1 MSLDTWQVIFWIF
14 HALEPDTFGI
24 FDRFFKVMN
33 YTYVIFSKMPK
44 FRSYGS
50 WFIKMFLSFQIS
62 SFLLFSLQSAPN
74 SRSERDSEKK
84 RLSFLNKISQ
94 FIYLFFHPSWNPVFL
109 PPFLSVCF
117 LIQDKL
123 KEVKSFNY
131 LFIPLTLSHYS
142 RILTSKCSAAF
153 GSGFPIGAGVSRVA
167 DFGHW
172 TPTLGGVFSRKIPG
186 HA

>member
-1 MSLDTWQVIFWIF
+1 MSLDTWQVIFWNF

-24 FDRFFKVMN
+24 FDRFFKAMN
-33 YTYVIFSKMPK
+33 YTYVIFSKELWQLIHK
-44 FRSYGS
+44 NV
-50 WFIKMFLSFQIS
+50 SFFPNKL
-62 SFLLFSLQSAPN
+62 FLLFSLQSAPN

-84 RLSFLNKISQ
+84 RLSFLNKILVSQ

-153 GSGFPIGAGVSRVA
+153 GSGFPIGASVSRVA

>member
-1 MSLDTWQVIFWIF
+1 MSLDTWQVIFWNF

-24 FDRFFKVMN
+24 FDRFFKAMN

-62 SFLLFSLQSAPN
+62 SFYFSLFKVHLIHV
-74 SRSERDSEKK
+74 RSETLKKK
-84 RLSFLNKISQ
+84 RLSFFNKISQ

-109 PPFLSVCF
+109 PPFLSVRF